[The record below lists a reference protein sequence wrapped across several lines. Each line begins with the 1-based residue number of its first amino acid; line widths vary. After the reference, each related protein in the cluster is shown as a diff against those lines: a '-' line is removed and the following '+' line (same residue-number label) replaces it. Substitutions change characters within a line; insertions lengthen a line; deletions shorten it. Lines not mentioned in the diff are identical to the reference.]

1 MLNRKLADE
10 LVANLGSALAMS
22 PARDME
28 KNLRAGV
35 AAWLAKLDLVTREEF
50 DVQARV
56 LAGTRE
62 RLQALE
68 QRLARLEADKAP

>member
-35 AAWLAKLDLVTREEF
+35 AVWLAKLDLVTREEF
-50 DVQARV
+50 DVQTRV

-68 QRLARLEADKAP
+68 ERLARLEADKAP

>member
-68 QRLARLEADKAP
+68 ERLARLEADKAP